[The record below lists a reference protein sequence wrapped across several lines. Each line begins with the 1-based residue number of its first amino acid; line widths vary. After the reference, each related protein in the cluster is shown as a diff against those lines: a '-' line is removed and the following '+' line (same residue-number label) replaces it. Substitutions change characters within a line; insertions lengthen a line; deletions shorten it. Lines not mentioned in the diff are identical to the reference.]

1 MTSISVKKNIKRIT
15 LTWLST
21 LMLFGFANTTQAGLI
36 TYNYTTPEI
45 TYSDPSS
52 PSDLLTGQLVGS
64 VTFEQSLLDATG
76 SGSVS
81 AARILEFDFN
91 TFTEILSDYD
101 QFDSWSFESGFSSR
115 YWFAQ
120 ILTSASPGDG
130 FGINIRFDDYAV
142 KYWNIYFYEEKE
154 LEGLRFS
161 TRGSQITQTVKWRRG
176 SRSGITVPSANSW
189 TGGPA
194 IAVPEASSLA
204 LFSLGIIGLAIRRRQ
219 RTTHRSVKV

>member
-1 MTSISVKKNIKRIT
+1 MASISVKRNIKRIT

-52 PSDLLTGQLVGS
+52 PSNLLTGQLVGS
-64 VTFEQSLLDATG
+64 VTFEQSLLDASG

-81 AARILEFDFN
+81 AARRLELDFN
-91 TFTEILSDYD
+91 TFTVILSDYD
-101 QFDSWSFESGFSSR
+101 QFNSWSFGSSFISS
-115 YWFAQ
+115 YLYTQ
-120 ILTSASPGDG
+120 VLTSASPGDG

-142 KYWNIYFYEEKE
+142 KYWNIYFYEVKE
-154 LEGLRFS
+154 LEGFRFS
-161 TRGSQITQTVKWRRG
+161 TEGSQITQTVKWRGG
-176 SRSGITVPSANSW
+176 SRAGITVPSANSW

-204 LFSLGIIGLAIRRRQ
+204 LFSLGIIGLAICRRQ
-219 RTTHRSVKV
+219 RTKHRSVKV